1 MSTKERIKKLWMT
14 LEPYVIEK
22 GFELIELEFGA
33 YGKSPVLRVYI
44 ENPTRPITI
53 DDCTEVSY
61 ILSNVLD
68 TIDMEEQSYILEV
81 SSPGFDRPLRR
92 EKDFVRFAGETVRV
106 QTDMPVNGRKNFKG
120 VLQGIDNEM
129 VLVDVN
135 GEILQIHLEN
145 LKHVNLVR

>member
-1 MSTKERIKKLWMT
+1 MT

-145 LKHVNLVR
+145 LKHANLVR

>member
-145 LKHVNLVR
+145 LKHANLVR

>member
-1 MSTKERIKKLWMT
+1 VSTKERIKKLWMT

-145 LKHVNLVR
+145 LKHANLVR

>member
-1 MSTKERIKKLWMT
+1 MT

-120 VLQGIDNEM
+120 VLQGIDNKM

-145 LKHVNLVR
+145 LKHANLVR